1 MAHIDAH
8 VHVWTDDVE
17 KYPLADG
24 FARAEMQ
31 PSTFFPEDI
40 LAHARPCGVERV
52 VLVQMSY
59 YGFDNSYMLD
69 VINSYSGIFSG
80 IALIDMQ
87 AERPDDEMRR
97 LATLGVRGFRVQPR
111 GDVE

>member
-1 MAHIDAH
+1 MARVDSH

-40 LAHARPCGVERV
+40 LCLLYTSPSPR
-52 VLVQMSY
+52 
-59 YGFDNSYMLD
+59 
-69 VINSYSGIFSG
+69 
-80 IALIDMQ
+80 
-87 AERPDDEMRR
+87 DD
-97 LATLGVRGFRVQPR
+97 T
-111 GDVE
+111 

>member
-31 PSTFFPEDI
+31 PPTFFPEDI

-52 VLVQMSY
+52 VLVQMTE
-59 YGFDNSYMLD
+59 
-69 VINSYSGIFSG
+69 V
-80 IALIDMQ
+80 
-87 AERPDDEMRR
+87 RR
-97 LATLGVRGFRVQPR
+97 R
-111 GDVE
+111 